1 MAFNAT
7 FNNISTISWLSV
19 LLVTIIRAG
28 AQNTQINYVKLESNV
43 NNTTIIKTTK
53 LNMRTII
60 TVIVIITACVVLS
73 EKLSAIWYVLSILIC
88 LVYK

>member
-7 FNNISTISWLSV
+7 FNNISAISWLSV

-60 TVIVIITACVVLS
+60 TVINVYANSLDYNYTN
-73 EKLSAIWYVLSILIC
+73 ILQS
-88 LVYK
+88 LLFARFTE

>member
-1 MAFNAT
+1 
-7 FNNISTISWLSV
+7 
-19 LLVTIIRAG
+19 VTIIRAG

-73 EKLSAIWYVLSILIC
+73 QKLSAIWYVLSILIC